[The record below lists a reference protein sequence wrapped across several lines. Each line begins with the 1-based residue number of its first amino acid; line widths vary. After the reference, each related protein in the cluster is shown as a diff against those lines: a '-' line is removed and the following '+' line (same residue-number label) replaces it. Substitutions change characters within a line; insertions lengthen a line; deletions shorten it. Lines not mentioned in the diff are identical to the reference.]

1 MLISNNMRVYITCF
15 FFLFCTVFSFSQ
27 EQTLALLKERF
38 KSQKV
43 VYLSEKEH
51 LNIVTKDNTYSIF
64 SDVEWEMMY
73 LTDKGNSY
81 SDQSIYFSKFTEIKD
96 IKALSFLPKSRPGA
110 FKKVKV
116 TKFETEDVFSN
127 SYFFHDSKK
136 IKFTFPGTEEGTKI
150 KLSYRE
156 KIKDPR
162 FLGQTFFIS
171 FLPKVHSKYS
181 VSFPS
186 NVDLKYK
193 MFNMEG
199 HPIKFETTTKK
210 GKTTYSW
217 TVENQDAFESVRNA
231 PNIKYYAPHLALYI
245 GDIRLKDTTI
255 TVLPNLDALFSWYNG
270 LVENVNLEPDS
281 TLQNITRSL
290 IKGLEGK
297 DEKARIIFNWVQNN
311 IKYVAFEDGMGGF
324 IPRPAARVCRNRYG
338 DCKDMSSII
347 TEMLRYAGI
356 ESSLTWIGSREL
368 PYDYTDIAT
377 PVVDN
382 HMIASYRNE
391 KDEII
396 YLDAVG
402 SYTPYGYPT
411 GFIQGKQALIRKKEG
426 KYEVER
432 VPIVTKE
439 KNVKHQKMHMVLDG
453 TKLTGKGSVAT
464 VGYSKL
470 DFVYP
475 LISKNLK
482 ERTVA
487 LEAMLE
493 KGSNKFKIQKAS
505 FDGLKN
511 RDKPLKIEYDF
522 TIEDYVKRAGDEYYV
537 NLNLDK
543 NLKSSKL
550 DIEKR
555 NGISVEH
562 EYKVL
567 DQDEIE
573 LELPLGFEIT
583 YLPKNAGYS
592 NAEFGFS
599 IDYKILGNKVY
610 MKKEIYI
617 NTLMLKASNFLAWNS
632 MIKKLNKA
640 YKDVV
645 VLKETSKKVK

>member
-1 MLISNNMRVYITCF
+1 MLTSNNMSVYITCF
-15 FFLFCTVFSFSQ
+15 FFLFCTAFSFSQ
-27 EQTLALLKERF
+27 EQTLASLKERF
-38 KSQKV
+38 KSKKV
-43 VYLSEKEH
+43 VYLYDNEH
-51 LNIVTKDNTYSIF
+51 LNIVTKDNTYSVF
-64 SDVEWEMMY
+64 SEVEWEMMY
-73 LTDKGNSY
+73 LTDQGKAY
-81 SDQSIYFSKFTEIKD
+81 ADQSIYFSKFIEIED
-96 IKALSFLPKSRPGA
+96 IKAISFLPKSRPGA
-110 FKKVKV
+110 FKKLKV
-116 TKFETEDVFSN
+116 TKFDTEDVFSN

-136 IKFTFPGTEEGTKI
+136 IKFTFPGTEAGTKI
-150 KLSYRE
+150 KLFYRE

-171 FLPKVHSKYS
+171 FLPKVSSKYS
-181 VSFPS
+181 VSFPP

-193 MFNMEG
+193 MFNTEG
-199 HPIKFETTTKK
+199 HPIKFESSIKK

-217 TVENQDAFESVRNA
+217 TVENQDAFEYVRNA

-255 TVLPNLDALFSWYNG
+255 TVLPNLDALFSWYNS
-270 LVENVNLEPDS
+270 LVENINLKSDS
-281 TLQNITRSL
+281 TLQNITRTL
-290 IKGLEGK
+290 IKGLEGN
-297 DEKARIIFNWVQNN
+297 DEKARIIFNWVQDN

-368 PYDYTDIAT
+368 PYDYTEIAT
-377 PVVDN
+377 PIVDN
-382 HMIASYRNE
+382 HMIASYRNDQ
-391 KDEII
+391 DEIV

-426 KYEVER
+426 KYEVGR
-432 VPIVTKE
+432 VPIMTKE
-439 KNVKHQKMHMVLDG
+439 KNVKHQKMQMVLDG
-453 TKLTGKGSVAT
+453 TKLIGQGSVTT

-482 ERTVA
+482 EKTAA

-505 FDGLKN
+505 FCGLKN

-537 NLNLDK
+537 NFNLDK

-567 DQDEIE
+567 DKDEVE
-573 LELPLGFEIT
+573 LELPAGFKIT
-583 YLPKNAGYS
+583 YLPNNSNYS

-599 IDYKILGNKVY
+599 IDYKISGNKIY
-610 MKKEIYI
+610 MNKEIYI
-617 NTLMLKASNFLAWNS
+617 NTLMLKSSNFLAWNK

-640 YKDVV
+640 YKDVL
-645 VLKETSKKVK
+645 VLKKTSNKG

>member
-1 MLISNNMRVYITCF
+1 MRLYITYF
-15 FFLFCTVFSFSQ
+15 SLLVCTISAFAQ
-27 EQTLALLKERF
+27 EQTLEVLKERF
-38 KSQKV
+38 KSQHA

-51 LNIVTKDNTYSIF
+51 LSIVTKDNTYEIF

-73 LTDKGNSY
+73 LTDQGKAY
-81 SDQSIYFSKFTEIKD
+81 ADQSIYFSKFTEIKD
-96 IKALSFLPKSRPGA
+96 IKAESFLPKSRPGK

-116 TKFETEDVFSN
+116 KRFETEDVFSS

-156 KIKDPR
+156 KITDPR

-171 FLPKVHSKYS
+171 FLPTIRSEYS

-193 MFNMEG
+193 MFHTEG

-217 TVENQDAFESVRNA
+217 TVENQDAFESVGNA
-231 PNIKYYAPHLALYI
+231 PNIKYYAPHLVLYI
-245 GDIRLKDTTI
+245 GDMRLKDTTI
-255 TVLPNLDALFSWYNG
+255 TVLPNLDALFGWYNS
-270 LVENVNLEPDS
+270 LVENVNTEPDS
-281 TLQNITRSL
+281 TLQNITKSL
-290 IKGLEGK
+290 LKNVNGK
-297 DEKARIIFNWVQNN
+297 DEKARIIFNWVQDN

-347 TEMLRYAGI
+347 TEMLNYAGI
-356 ESSLTWIGSREL
+356 DGNLTWIGSREL
-368 PYDYTDIAT
+368 PYDYTEIAT

-391 KDEII
+391 KDEVV

-411 GFIQGKQALIRKKEG
+411 GFIQGKQALIRKQGG
-426 KYEVER
+426 KYEVGR
-432 VPIVTKE
+432 VPVMAKE
-439 KNVKHQKMHMVLDG
+439 KNLKHEKMQMVLHG
-453 TKLTGKGSVAT
+453 TKLTGKGSIDT
-464 VGYSKL
+464 KGYSKL

-482 ERTVA
+482 ERTTS
-487 LEAMLE
+487 LEGMLE

-505 FDGLKN
+505 FDGLKD
-511 RDKPLKIEYDF
+511 RDKSLKIDYDF
-522 TIEDYVKRAGDEYYV
+522 TIEDYVKSAGDEFYL
-537 NLNLDK
+537 NLNFDK
-543 NLKSSKL
+543 NLKNSKL

-555 NGISVEH
+555 KGISVEY
-562 EYKVL
+562 EYKIL
-567 DQDEIE
+567 DKDEVE
-573 LELPLGFEIT
+573 LELPAGVEVT
-583 YLPKNAGYS
+583 YLPKNSNYS
-592 NAEFGFS
+592 NDEFGFS
-599 IDYKILGNKVY
+599 IEYEKLGNKIL

-617 NTLMLKASNFLAWNS
+617 NTLMLKASKFVAWNS

-640 YKDVV
+640 YKDVI
-645 VLKETSKKVK
+645 VLKETSK